1 MENKPTQLASL
12 MHPTSRT
19 VYELASAKPPPSEE
33 YKALLRHHRDALA
46 PAADLMSEDLS
57 FTARE
62 RAVLIFGVSCGLC
75 NGEGESVQDTLASF
89 QVPRPPACG
98 RLRFVRLARWSGG
111 GLGCLTE
118 RGRGRMAREMRF
130 LLLLLLHL
138 CQLGLR
144 LHVDQTHPRWFA
156 TAATVTRLASWTR
169 TPGESEHNDEAG
181 MEITGTGT
189 GTDSEDMD
197 EAAKGRPTDTVSY
210 MTGCFDTAGGGGIQT
225 LDLRGVKA
233 ERQSSQLH
241 SLRMFSPCKER
252 YEMVKLVGEDLTA
265 VAKHRETGDAVMV
278 RLVKDAMAGGDSSL
292 GLVRELRM
300 MRHLRGHDNV
310 SQVSE
315 NTARFGASVA
325 AQLVR
330 PPPSVPTDTS
340 PFVEQVR
347 DLVEAPPGRGAF
359 KDIYIVTQLDTSLDR
374 VLADQ
379 QLTEACVGAFAHQI
393 LRGLKYLH
401 SADIIHG
408 DLKPSVLRVSA
419 SGQLRISDIGH
430 ARLSDGDDFNTYY
443 GVVKM
448 YRAPEVLL
456 AAREHGKPIDTWSV
470 GCILAEM
477 IAHKKL
483 FDSNHPVATIK
494 LQLEKVGFPKPED
507 QQHLPAVARKRLMD
521 LGPVQPSPG
530 WKKLLPQVPPRGGLC
545 ACASVRAPACVP
557 ASVQCRAV
565 GPRFVCRRGCRS
577 SRRRMGTSGDGRS
590 SRCNR

>member
-1 MENKPTQLASL
+1 
-12 MHPTSRT
+12 
-19 VYELASAKPPPSEE
+19 
-33 YKALLRHHRDALA
+33 
-46 PAADLMSEDLS
+46 
-57 FTARE
+57 
-62 RAVLIFGVSCGLC
+62 
-75 NGEGESVQDTLASF
+75 
-89 QVPRPPACG
+89 
-98 RLRFVRLARWSGG
+98 
-111 GLGCLTE
+111 
-118 RGRGRMAREMRF
+118 
-130 LLLLLLHL
+130 
-138 CQLGLR
+138 
-144 LHVDQTHPRWFA
+144 
-156 TAATVTRLASWTR
+156 
-169 TPGESEHNDEAG
+169 
-181 MEITGTGT
+181 
-189 GTDSEDMD
+189 
-197 EAAKGRPTDTVSY
+197 
-210 MTGCFDTAGGGGIQT
+210 
-225 LDLRGVKA
+225 
-233 ERQSSQLH
+233 
-241 SLRMFSPCKER
+241 
-252 YEMVKLVGEDLTA
+252 
-265 VAKHRETGDAVMV
+265 V

-310 SQVSE
+310 VQVSE

-530 WKKLLPQVPPRGGLC
+530 WKKLLPQVPGGVCARARLC
-545 ACASVRAPACVP
+545 ARLRACQRVCSAGQLVP
-557 ASVQCRAV
+557 ALCVVGGVAAAGGGWARQVMGARAV
-565 GPRFVCRRGCRS
+565 ATVN
-577 SRRRMGTSGDGRS
+577 
-590 SRCNR
+590 RCS